1 MRSGF
6 KFLTKMRFC
15 VVRLDSLSKSFGFKT
30 VIRDLSL
37 TVQTG
42 ERFVLLGRSG
52 CGKTTLLRLIAGF
65 ETPDQG
71 TIHIGG
77 EDMEPFSVEKRPV
90 GFIFQSYALFPHMSV
105 YDNIAVGPRIR
116 GLSEDL
122 LAKRIDKL
130 LNITHLEGLK
140 HAMPARLS
148 GGEAQRVA
156 IIRAI
161 VNRPKILLLDEP
173 LSALDATLRTSLRE
187 ELKEIQETLGITF
200 LFVTHDQEE
209 AMNLATRIGIL
220 EKGRL
225 LQVGEPEAL
234 YNHPN
239 SPFVAGFLGTIN
251 QFGGTVK
258 YQGPD
263 KTVVSLGKKL
273 TLRCH
278 SDRKFLEGRQVDCFI
293 RPERIFFSGKDRI
306 PEPVNQLDA
315 VIQEKIFYGNQTQFK
330 VEIAGG
336 HKLLV
341 SGGNTPEGTRP
352 VNLKVEKRVPLF
364 VSGRDILLFESTPAP
379 EPALDAFPIQ

>member
-1 MRSGF
+1 M
-6 KFLTKMRFC
+6 
-15 VVRLDSLSKSFGFKT
+15 VRLDSLGKSFGFKT

-37 TVQTG
+37 VVQAG

-77 EDMEPFSVEKRPV
+77 EDMQPLSVEKRPV
-90 GFIFQSYALFPHMSV
+90 GFIFQNYALFPHMSV
-105 YDNIAVGPRIR
+105 YDNIAVGPRMR
-116 GLSEDL
+116 GLSEAS

-130 LNITHLEGLK
+130 LSITHMEALK
-140 HAMPARLS
+140 DAMPARLS

-156 IIRAI
+156 IVRAI

-187 ELKEIQETLGITF
+187 ELKEIQQTLGITF

-225 LQVGEPEAL
+225 LQVGEPETL
-234 YNHPN
+234 YNQPN

-251 QFGGTVK
+251 RFGGTVK

-263 KTVVSLGKKL
+263 WTVVSLGKKL
-273 TLRCH
+273 TLKCQSKLRAE
-278 SDRKFLEGRQVDCFI
+278 EGKKLDCFI
-293 RPERIFFSGKDRI
+293 RPERIFFSGQDRI
-306 PEPVNQLDA
+306 PEPVNHLEA
-315 VIQEKIFYGNQTQFK
+315 VIKEKIFYGNQTQFK
-330 VEIAGG
+330 VEIPGG
-336 HKLLV
+336 HHLLV
-341 SGGNTPEGTRP
+341 SGGHTPEGTRP
-352 VNLKVEKRVPLF
+352 INLQVDNRVPLYI
-364 VSGRDILLFESTPAP
+364 SGRDILLFESAPAA
-379 EPALDAFPIQ
+379 ENALDAYPI